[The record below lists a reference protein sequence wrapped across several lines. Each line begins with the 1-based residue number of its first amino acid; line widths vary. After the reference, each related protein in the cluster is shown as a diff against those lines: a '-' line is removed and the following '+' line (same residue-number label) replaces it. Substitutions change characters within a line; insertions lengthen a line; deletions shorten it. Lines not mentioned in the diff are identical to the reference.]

1 MDVHIMH
8 IMHMLTECSTNKTY
22 KRSSVDKERQS
33 IYRLVLCL
41 DLCDSGI
48 TPLAIGAVACPTLIP
63 GVVHVVCPRPR
74 LVEIR
79 RKKRNESEISH
90 SIVHALSA
98 RGRLRWFSFLPAV
111 CLHLGLYVRCGAVL
125 DRCGP
130 IGSDVGRCG
139 PILARWD
146 PMW

>member
-1 MDVHIMH
+1 M
-8 IMHMLTECSTNKTY
+8 S
-22 KRSSVDKERQS
+22 
-33 IYRLVLCL
+33 
-41 DLCDSGI
+41 DLCDSGV

-79 RKKRNESEISH
+79 LKKRNESQISH

-98 RGRLRWFSFLPAV
+98 RGRLHWFSFLPAV

-130 IGSDVGRCG
+130 MWSHFSPVGSDVVISRTGGGNRVKCG
-139 PILARWD
+139 DAASAGC
-146 PMW
+146 

>member
-1 MDVHIMH
+1 MV
-8 IMHMLTECSTNKTY
+8 N
-22 KRSSVDKERQS
+22 SSGD
-33 IYRLVLCL
+33 
-41 DLCDSGI
+41 
-48 TPLAIGAVACPTLIP
+48 
-63 GVVHVVCPRPR
+63 RPR

-111 CLHLGLYVRCGAVL
+111 CLHLDLYVRCGAVL

-130 IGSDVGRCG
+130 IGSDVVISRTVPAIATHWRAGYQQ
-139 PILARWD
+139 LARRHATD
-146 PMW
+146 I

>member
-1 MDVHIMH
+1 MYMMH
-8 IMHMLTECSTNKTY
+8 ILTECSTNKTY
-22 KRSSVDKERQS
+22 KRSSVDKERRS
-33 IYRLVLCL
+33 IPASVMS
-41 DLCDSGI
+41 DLCDSGV

-63 GVVHVVCPRPR
+63 RVVHVVCPRPR

-79 RKKRNESEISH
+79 RKKRNESQISH

-98 RGRLRWFSFLPAV
+98 RGRLRCFSFLPAV

-125 DRCGP
+125 VLDRCGLT
-130 IGSDVGRCG
+130 GSDVGRCG
-139 PILARWD
+139 PILDRWG